1 MTQQLETQATTVD
14 SLAKAPKRRGIS
26 VEEIAESFESVG
38 SDIAEIGKLSNKE
51 KNAVTAFLDML
62 KGNMEH
68 VAQSVPISAK
78 IVPIEYGSVSQA
90 HVQPDGQ
97 LLLGFEDGG
106 SKLVDLGDHQNRDLL
121 IVVMDDFVP
130 KFEALTLQIAEQRL
144 RKPKPVAVVEPPKV
158 EVKVPIAVAVPVV
171 KPEPQVAEVVEP
183 ALPEPEPVEAEPEAE
198 LPLLLIAPAQ
208 FPLLPAPKETPE
220 PGSLP
225 TENPTELL
233 AERNTAIQTI
243 TSETLTYLDMLGNE
257 VFEQEPVSKYF
268 DDWMVN
274 LRQVILSF
282 ESNAAIGAD
291 EAFSAESNRI
301 FGQIQTELDSRIQ
314 SEAEIATSYRT
325 LVENRYL
332 LDKIDAEHAD
342 QARKFVE
349 KGTSALETLMHSMYN
364 LEKELAEAQA
374 VKVSIRHP
382 LQMIAKDQKVSELT
396 QRLNSVKKRLAL
408 AVGTSSVDAS
418 NSGDIQA
425 QFEAQA
431 KLLEEKR
438 KAAMEFLSKNVDDL
452 ANEIAKLKTQK
463 TSNPLRKVA
472 IQQQVFEAEEKL
484 FAARKRLELAER
496 NSSAEMEQLR
506 LEYEKK
512 KQVTL
517 GEMQTLEQD
526 IAAKTVDNSAEVRR
540 DAAKALAEAV
550 NDLAK
555 RKTDAPLEKQKDA
568 SEE

>member
-1 MTQQLETQATTVD
+1 MD
-14 SLAKAPKRRGIS
+14 SLAEAPKRKGIS
-26 VEEIAESFESVG
+26 VEGIAESFESVG

-51 KNAVTAFLDML
+51 KNAVKAFLGML

-68 VAQSVPISAK
+68 VAQSVPISTK

-106 SKLVDLGDHQNRDLL
+106 TALVDMSDPQNRDLL
-121 IVVMDDFVP
+121 IAVMDDFVP

-144 RKPKPVAVVEPPKV
+144 RKPKPAAVVEPPKAEV
-158 EVKVPIAVAVPVV
+158 EVPIAVAEPIAAPVIA
-171 KPEPQVAEVVEP
+171 PEPPAAVVEP
-183 ALPEPEPVEAEPEAE
+183 ALPEPEPTVEAEPEAE
-198 LPLLLIAPAQ
+198 LPLLLMAPAQ
-208 FPLLPAPKETPE
+208 FPLLPAPKEAPE
-220 PGSLP
+220 HEPLP
-225 TENPTELL
+225 TEDPAALL
-233 AERNTAIQTI
+233 AERNTAIQAI
-243 TSETLTYLDMLGNE
+243 TTETLTYLDMIGDE
-257 VFEQEPVSKYF
+257 VFEQEPVSRYF

-274 LRQVILSF
+274 LRQIILSF
-282 ESNAAIGAD
+282 ESNEAIGAD
-291 EAFSAESNRI
+291 EIFSAESNRI
-301 FGQIQTELDSRIQ
+301 FGQIQSELDSRIQ

-332 LDKIDAEHAD
+332 LDKIDAEHAA
-342 QARKFVE
+342 QAREYVE
-349 KGTSALETLMHSMYN
+349 KGTSAIETLMRNMYN

-418 NSGDIQA
+418 NSGDIHA

-463 TSNPLRKVA
+463 TSNPIRKVA
-472 IQQQVFEAEEKL
+472 IQQQIFEGEEKL

-512 KQVTL
+512 KQATL
-517 GEMQTLEQD
+517 GQMQTLEQD
-526 IAAKTVDNSAEVRR
+526 IAAKAVDNSAGVRK

-550 NDLAK
+550 KDLAK
-555 RKTDAPLEKQKDA
+555 RKTDAPLETKKDDA
-568 SEE
+568 AEE